1 MADSI
6 TLVSIITLVDQFHL
20 AARSARMLPMRSSS
34 APIRQ
39 HLQSAIQQTQE
50 NRPLF
55 RLFPLE
61 MDTTAY
67 RIMHHSRPRR
77 RPGESHCALPPSA
90 SYRRITPCQRHA
102 VSYCP
107 MDFKRRARAQDSPDS
122 PVSFSLISFSSLG
135 PAHTQADCRLP
146 GNPSETNTATRFR
159 LIVSSR
165 PNLLLHGALS
175 GSGRVRFCKMPAYG
189 EDGDKGHVR

>member
-1 MADSI
+1 MMEGLPILTPAESMVTSDANSIVLTALAERNVLADSI

-67 RIMHHSRPRR
+67 RIMHHSRP
-77 RPGESHCALPPSA
+77 
-90 SYRRITPCQRHA
+90 
-102 VSYCP
+102 
-107 MDFKRRARAQDSPDS
+107 
-122 PVSFSLISFSSLG
+122 
-135 PAHTQADCRLP
+135 
-146 GNPSETNTATRFR
+146 
-159 LIVSSR
+159 
-165 PNLLLHGALS
+165 
-175 GSGRVRFCKMPAYG
+175 
-189 EDGDKGHVR
+189 

>member
-1 MADSI
+1 MTADTTRREHSGSGIRLGIGSCPGIAKILPAGIRGI

-67 RIMHHSRPRR
+67 RIMHHSRP
-77 RPGESHCALPPSA
+77 
-90 SYRRITPCQRHA
+90 
-102 VSYCP
+102 
-107 MDFKRRARAQDSPDS
+107 
-122 PVSFSLISFSSLG
+122 
-135 PAHTQADCRLP
+135 
-146 GNPSETNTATRFR
+146 
-159 LIVSSR
+159 
-165 PNLLLHGALS
+165 
-175 GSGRVRFCKMPAYG
+175 
-189 EDGDKGHVR
+189 

>member
-1 MADSI
+1 MMADSI

-20 AARSARMLPMRSSS
+20 AASSARMLPMRSSS

-67 RIMHHSRPRR
+67 RIMHHSRP
-77 RPGESHCALPPSA
+77 
-90 SYRRITPCQRHA
+90 
-102 VSYCP
+102 
-107 MDFKRRARAQDSPDS
+107 
-122 PVSFSLISFSSLG
+122 
-135 PAHTQADCRLP
+135 
-146 GNPSETNTATRFR
+146 
-159 LIVSSR
+159 
-165 PNLLLHGALS
+165 
-175 GSGRVRFCKMPAYG
+175 
-189 EDGDKGHVR
+189 

>member
-1 MADSI
+1 MMEGLPILTPAESMVTSRRQLNRPYRRWAERNMMADSI

-67 RIMHHSRPRR
+67 RIMHHPRP
-77 RPGESHCALPPSA
+77 
-90 SYRRITPCQRHA
+90 
-102 VSYCP
+102 
-107 MDFKRRARAQDSPDS
+107 
-122 PVSFSLISFSSLG
+122 
-135 PAHTQADCRLP
+135 
-146 GNPSETNTATRFR
+146 
-159 LIVSSR
+159 
-165 PNLLLHGALS
+165 
-175 GSGRVRFCKMPAYG
+175 
-189 EDGDKGHVR
+189 

>member
-1 MADSI
+1 MMEGLPILTPAESMVTSRRQL

-67 RIMHHSRPRR
+67 RIMHHSRP
-77 RPGESHCALPPSA
+77 
-90 SYRRITPCQRHA
+90 
-102 VSYCP
+102 
-107 MDFKRRARAQDSPDS
+107 
-122 PVSFSLISFSSLG
+122 
-135 PAHTQADCRLP
+135 
-146 GNPSETNTATRFR
+146 
-159 LIVSSR
+159 
-165 PNLLLHGALS
+165 
-175 GSGRVRFCKMPAYG
+175 
-189 EDGDKGHVR
+189 

>member
-1 MADSI
+1 MMEGLPILTPAESMVTSRRQLNRPYRVGGTNMMADSI

-67 RIMHHSRPRR
+67 RIMHHSRP
-77 RPGESHCALPPSA
+77 
-90 SYRRITPCQRHA
+90 
-102 VSYCP
+102 
-107 MDFKRRARAQDSPDS
+107 
-122 PVSFSLISFSSLG
+122 
-135 PAHTQADCRLP
+135 
-146 GNPSETNTATRFR
+146 
-159 LIVSSR
+159 
-165 PNLLLHGALS
+165 
-175 GSGRVRFCKMPAYG
+175 
-189 EDGDKGHVR
+189 